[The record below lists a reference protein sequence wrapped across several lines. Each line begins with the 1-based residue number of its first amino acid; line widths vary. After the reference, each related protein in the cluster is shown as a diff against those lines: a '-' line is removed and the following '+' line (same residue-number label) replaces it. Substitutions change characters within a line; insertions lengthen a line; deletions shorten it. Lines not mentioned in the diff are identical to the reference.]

1 MQKIWKTA
9 LRQWA
14 SSVDENS
21 HGWFSTQTIHLSA
34 TPATIDIRLGRFES
48 LDIGQIQWFQHDPTC
63 FTKIWD
69 IETNMNHQVIIRFV
83 GYITRTTRSFAPSK
97 FGNIQS
103 GCQSVLVDDHLCY
116 LSCPFGQKLGSSP
129 PRRHVGNSEFVYP
142 FELIW
147 KWTILSIP

>member
-1 MQKIWKTA
+1 MQKYEKK
-9 LRQWA
+9 LRRWA

-34 TPATIDIRLGRFES
+34 TPTIIDIRLGRFES

-69 IETNMNHQVIIRFV
+69 IETNMNHQVIIRLV
-83 GYITRTTRSFAPSK
+83 RYITRTTWSFGPSN

-103 GCQSVLVDDHLCY
+103 GCQSVLVDGHLCY
-116 LSCPFGQKLGSSP
+116 IACPFGQGWDLLPPSP
-129 PRRHVGNSEFVYP
+129 CWQLWVC
-142 FELIW
+142 
-147 KWTILSIP
+147 LSIWAYLKMDYP